1 MTRSIGNLPGA
12 VFQSAPRSS
21 ISRNKG
27 FTLIEL
33 MIVVVVIGILTAIA
47 YPSYQDYVRRAKRA
61 DAQSALLELAQ
72 FMERHYT
79 ANGTYLT
86 ADDKAP
92 GLPFTTAPKDGTNSN
107 YDLSF
112 AAKPTASGYTLQ
124 AVPKGSMVGDTCGT
138 LTLTNTGA
146 KGQAAGAA
154 LAACWRR

>member
-1 MTRSIGNLPGA
+1 MISSIGRSDLAPT
-12 VFQSAPRSS
+12 PRSLV
-21 ISRNKG
+21 SRNRG

-33 MIVVVVIGILTAIA
+33 MIVIVVISVLAAIA
-47 YPSYQDYVRRAKRA
+47 YPSYQEYVRRAKRV
-61 DAQSALLELAQ
+61 DAQGVLLELAQ

-92 GLPFTTAPKDGTNSN
+92 VLPFTAAPKDGTNSN

-124 AVPKGSMVGDTCGT
+124 AVPKGSMAGDSCGT
-138 LTLTNTGA
+138 LTLNNTGA
-146 KGQAAGAA
+146 KGQAAGAS